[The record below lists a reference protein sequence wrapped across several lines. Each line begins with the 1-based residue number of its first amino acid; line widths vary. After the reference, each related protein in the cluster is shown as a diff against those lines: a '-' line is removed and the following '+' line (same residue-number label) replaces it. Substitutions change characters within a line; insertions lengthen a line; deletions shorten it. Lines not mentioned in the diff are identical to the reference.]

1 MKDKLKKGGWKKII
15 TDSSLRSKLV
25 WIYFL
30 LIILPLGFFSY
41 YAIWQLN
48 ELTREQTLSSVQ
60 KAFSNTAAS
69 IEDELNR
76 LGGVL
81 DILTMDSIIYRVAS
95 YDTSNYTYTQRLQD
109 SNQLAT
115 TIDHLKTLSG
125 VSGIRLYVKNDYLY
139 SNQQRDIIPDS
150 VVKDS
155 LWYRRLDG
163 TLSSSWYYPGDFSD
177 QPENERS
184 CFSAMRVIYNPS
196 DIRQPLAVLRAD
208 TDVQRLRQLISRPE
222 STENGIFL
230 LLREGEVLLSS
241 SDTIEPGSRPL
252 EAAAAY
258 GQESPAEPNSWV
270 SLSLNGSRSYLLYRS
285 LPMEGW
291 HMAVVLPY
299 EDVYRLSRTLRREML
314 LVVCIVGLLSYGIAL
329 AIGRTT
335 LSRLSQLAQTMHAV
349 EQGDVTARITPVG
362 KDEIG
367 QLMGSFSRMMERIDG
382 LLEEKVAY
390 GREIK
395 NLELKAL
402 QAQINPHFLYNSLDL
417 ISCTAIVHNVP
428 EITRMVNALARFY
441 KLSLSKGKEV
451 ISLKDEL
458 MHARLYIQIQN
469 MRFEDRIHVSWD
481 IDEDL
486 LDCQII
492 KIVLQPIIENAI
504 IHGIFEKKEKTGT
517 LSVSARR
524 SENDIRIVIKD
535 DGVGMSPDAV
545 RENFEPTMPG
555 GISHTAGGYG
565 IRNINDRLRLA
576 YGTAYGLS
584 CESVPGAGTTVTLLI
599 PVVRPSFIRPDTEKG
614 DFAADTD

>member
-1 MKDKLKKGGWKKII
+1 MKDNRIKEIWKKII
-15 TDSSLRSKLV
+15 TDSSLYSKLV

-30 LIILPLGFFSY
+30 LIILPLGFFSF
-41 YAIWQLN
+41 YAIRQLN
-48 ELTREQTLSSVQ
+48 KLTREQTLSSAQ
-60 KAFSNTAAS
+60 KAFNNTAAS
-69 IEDELNR
+69 VEDELNR

-81 DILTMDSIIYRVAS
+81 DILTMDPIIYRVAS
-95 YDTSNYTYTQRLQD
+95 YDNSDYTYMQRLQD

-115 TIDHLKTLSG
+115 TFDHLKTLSG
-125 VSGIRLYVKNDYLY
+125 VGGIRLYVKNDYLY
-139 SNQQRDIIPDS
+139 SRQQRDIIPDS
-150 VVKDS
+150 EVKDS
-155 LWYRRLDG
+155 RWYRQLDG
-163 TLSSSWYYPGDFSD
+163 TLSSSWFYPGDFSD
-177 QPENERS
+177 RPENERD
-184 CFSAMRVIYNPS
+184 CFSAMRVIYNPG

-208 TDVQRLRQLISRPE
+208 MDAQRLQKLISQPE
-222 STENGIFL
+222 STENGTFL
-230 LLREGEVLLSS
+230 LLRDGEVLLSS
-241 SDTIEPGSRPL
+241 SETIPPGSRPL
-252 EAAAAY
+252 EIAAAAY
-258 GQESPAEPNSWV
+258 GQEAPAEPNSWV
-270 SLSLNGSRSYLLYRS
+270 SLSLNKENSYLLYRS

-291 HMAVVLPY
+291 RMAVLLPY
-299 EDVYRLSRTLRREML
+299 EDVYRLSRTLRGDML

-329 AIGRTT
+329 AISRTT

-458 MHARLYIQIQN
+458 LHARLYIQIQN
-469 MRFEDRIHVSWD
+469 MRFEDRIHVHWD
-481 IDEDL
+481 IEKAL

-517 LSVSARR
+517 LSVSVR
-524 SENDIRIVIKD
+524 SCGTDIRIVIQD
-535 DGVGMSPDAV
+535 DGVGMSPSTV
-545 RENFEPTMPG
+545 HENFDPTVPG
-555 GISHTAGGYG
+555 RISQTAGGYG

-584 CESVPGAGTTVTLLI
+584 CESTPGAGTTVTLLI
-599 PVVRPSFIRPDTEKG
+599 PVVRPAGENSG
-614 DFAADTD
+614 AAGSAD